1 MPHRPGM
8 RPLEE
13 QVREAL
19 DAGITMLQLREKY
32 LSEEDFLREA
42 LSIRKLTE
50 RYHVPLI
57 INDSLY
63 VAINSGADGIH
74 IGQSDLPAREVRA
87 KLGPDKI
94 LGVTAK
100 TVAQALEA
108 EKAGADYLG
117 SGAVFPSPT
126 KTDAIPMSRETLTA
140 ICQSVSIPVVAIGGI
155 NASNLSTLAG
165 TGIAGAAIISG
176 IFGQPDIGAAV
187 RELRECIHK
196 NHRVIPTVLTIAGSD
211 SGGGA
216 GIQAD
221 LKTITSLGLYGT
233 SIITEKGSSLEE
245 YRKNPDKEIFA
256 FLNITD
262 DLLQNPTAATLYSQ
276 KQIPMGLKNTIDKT
290 LSEYL
295 KDEKL
300 ASYNIDNLKQIIED
314 SKINFNIKTI
324 KWDEDGSEKSTSAEV
339 ASILGMILT
348 FIIYMFIIM
357 YGGMVM
363 QGVMEEKTNR
373 IIEVM
378 ISSVKPFDLMMGKII
393 GIGFVGLTQVFL
405 WGILTTV
412 LVSGSLFF
420 FGGNTSPEDMMTAQM
435 TAQGINDVAAGS
447 SDISIQVQEIINSI
461 NFGMIGTCF
470 VLYFIGGYLLYA
482 ALFAAI
488 GSALEQQEDT
498 QQFMTPIMLL
508 MAFSL
513 YAGIYSMNN
522 PDGPLAFWCSMI
534 PFTSPIVMMVRLPF
548 DIPVWEL
555 ALSFALLF
563 ATAILIIWFSAKIY
577 RVGIL
582 MYGKK
587 PSIKEMIKWVKYK

>member
-1 MPHRPGM
+1 MNKIG
-8 RPLEE
+8 LIIK
-13 QVREAL
+13 REYLRRVSKKSFLLLTFLTPFLFAAL
-19 DAGITMLQLREKY
+19 V
-32 LSEEDFLREA
+32 F
-42 LSIRKLTE
+42 
-50 RYHVPLI
+50 VPLWLSTI
-57 INDSLY
+57 KGDDVKQ
-63 VAINSGADGIH
+63 VAI
-74 IGQSDLPAREVRA
+74 SD
-87 KLGPDKI
+87 
-94 LGVTAK
+94 T
-100 TVAQALEA
+100 
-108 EKAGADYLG
+108 
-117 SGAVFPSPT
+117 
-126 KTDAIPMSRETLTA
+126 
-140 ICQSVSIPVVAIGGI
+140 
-155 NASNLSTLAG
+155 
-165 TGIAGAAIISG
+165 TGKYAPL
-176 IFGQPDIGAAV
+176 FKDT
-187 RELRECIHK
+187 EEY
-196 NHRVIPTVLTIAGSD
+196 TF
-211 SGGGA
+211 
-216 GIQAD
+216 
-221 LKTITSLGLYGT
+221 
-233 SIITEKGSSLEE
+233 ITEKGSSLEE

-587 PSIKEMIKWVKYK
+587 PSIKEMIKWVKYKQNYHGDRNDRRDNVKYMYEKSLSLKRMTGFLLFNQGSNLD